1 MKIFFRIAFRN
12 IFRQRKRTIIT
23 FLSIAVGLGLMIVG
37 FSLYN
42 GIDSQALNTI
52 IDTQTAHLK
61 IFANG
66 YSQKRDEFPL
76 DITISDPQKTE
87 NVLNRTKNIVSFER
101 RIVFLATL
109 IKGTNEIPCTGI
121 GIDTD
126 AVPGAFDLRSFL
138 PKDAALNTLNKND
151 QAMLIGSDLAADI
164 GLKKGD
170 VLPVRMISSTEDFS
184 WNVLDLEVK
193 GLLRTRNPQIDRTTL
208 YVPISVV
215 QESLG
220 LGEAVTEIAV
230 RLENRRQALK
240 VKEDLIQELND
251 AGQIYEVQ
259 SYQDLASDFL
269 KFREMRSR
277 YRSVVPII
285 MLIIATLGITNTMLM
300 AVFERTREIG
310 ILAAMGMRKKDLMIL
325 FILEGTYIGFFG
337 SAAACI
343 LGGLSG
349 LYLEVKGFNISIIG
363 EGMSEFAS
371 SIYPIKDIF
380 YGDVTL
386 SSLIFVLIFG
396 TVIAAMASV
405 YPAYRA
411 ARLQPTE
418 ALRYM

>member
-1 MKIFFRIAFRN
+1 MKMYFRIAFRN
-12 IFRQRKRTIIT
+12 IFRQRKRTLIT
-23 FLSIAVGLGLMIVG
+23 FLSIAVGLGLMIAG

-61 IFANG
+61 IFAQG
-66 YSQKRDEFPL
+66 YGQKSDTFPL
-76 DITISDPQKTE
+76 DITISESQKIE
-87 NVLNRTKNIVSFER
+87 KVLSRTKNIVSFER
-101 RIVFLATL
+101 RIVFLAAL
-109 IKGTNEIPCTGI
+109 IEGTNEIPCTGI
-121 GIDTD
+121 GIDTE
-126 AVPGAFDLRSFL
+126 AVPGAFDLRSYMPKDDL
-138 PKDAALNTLNKND
+138 PKHKD
-151 QAMLIGSDLAADI
+151 QALLIGSDLAEDI

-170 VLPVRMISSTEDFS
+170 VLSVRMISSTEDFS

-193 GLLRTRNPQIDRTTL
+193 GLLRTGNPQIDRTAI
-208 YVPISVV
+208 YVPLSVA

-220 LGEAVTEIAV
+220 LGESVTEIAV
-230 RLENRRQALK
+230 RLKNKKQALK
-240 VKEDLIQELND
+240 VKEALMKELND
-251 AGQIYEVQ
+251 PDQIYEVK

-269 KFREMRSR
+269 KFRKMRSR
-277 YRSVVPII
+277 YRSVVPVI

-310 ILAAMGMRKKDLMIL
+310 ILAAMGMRKKELMTL
-325 FILEGTYIGFFG
+325 FILEGTFIGFFG
-337 SAAACI
+337 SAAACV

-349 LYLEVKGFNISIIG
+349 LYLEVKGVNISFIG

-396 TVIAAMASV
+396 TIIAAMASV
-405 YPAYRA
+405 YPAYKA
-411 ARLQPTE
+411 ARLHPTE
-418 ALRYM
+418 ALRYV

>member
-1 MKIFFRIAFRN
+1 MKMFFRIAFRN

-61 IFANG
+61 IFAQG
-66 YSQKRDEFPL
+66 YGQKTEEYPL
-76 DITISDPQKTE
+76 DITISEPQKIE
-87 NVLNRTKNIVSFER
+87 KVLNRTKNIVSFER
-101 RIVFLATL
+101 RIVFLTTL

-121 GIDTD
+121 GIDIE
-126 AVPGAFDLRSFL
+126 AVPGAFNLRSYIPTEDL
-138 PKDAALNTLNKND
+138 PKHKE
-151 QAMLIGSDLAADI
+151 QAMLIGSDLASDI
-164 GLKKGD
+164 GLEKGD
-170 VLPVRMISSTEDFS
+170 VLSVRMISSTEDFS
-184 WNVLDLEVK
+184 WNVLDLEIK
-193 GLLRTRNPQIDRTTL
+193 GLLRTRNPQIDRTTI
-208 YVPISVV
+208 YVPLSAV

-220 LGEAVTEIAV
+220 LGESVTEIAV
-230 RLENRRQALK
+230 RLKNRRQAPKLK
-240 VKEDLIQELND
+240 EALMKELNGAD
-251 AGQIYEVQ
+251 QIYEVK

-269 KFREMRSR
+269 KFRKMRSR

-310 ILAAMGMRKKDLMIL
+310 ILASMGMRKKELMTL
-325 FILEGTYIGFFG
+325 FILEGTFIGFFG

-349 LYLEVKGFNISIIG
+349 LYLEVKGVNISFIG

-405 YPAYRA
+405 YPAYKA
-411 ARLQPTE
+411 ARLHPTE
-418 ALRYM
+418 ALRYV

>member
-1 MKIFFRIAFRN
+1 MKMYFRMAFRN

-61 IFANG
+61 IFAQG
-66 YSQKRDEFPL
+66 YGQKRDEFPL
-76 DITISDPQKTE
+76 DITISEPQKIE
-87 NVLNRTKNIVSFER
+87 KVLIRTKNIVSFER

-121 GIDTD
+121 GIDSE
-126 AVPGAFDLRSFL
+126 AVPGAFDLRSHM
-138 PKDAALNTLNKND
+138 PKDATLKKND
-151 QAMLIGSDLAADI
+151 QAMLIGSDLAGDI

-170 VLPVRMISSTEDFS
+170 VLSVRMISSTEDFS
-184 WNVLDLEVK
+184 WNVLDLEIK
-193 GLLRTRNPQIDRTTL
+193 GLLRTRNPQIDRTTI
-208 YVPISVV
+208 YVPLSVA

-220 LGEAVTEIAV
+220 LGESVTEIAV
-230 RLENRRQALK
+230 RLKNRRQALK
-240 VKEDLIQELND
+240 VKESLMKELD
-251 AGQIYEVQ
+251 DPDQIYEVQ

-269 KFREMRSR
+269 KFRKMRSR

-310 ILAAMGMRKKDLMIL
+310 ILAAMGMRKKELMTL
-325 FILEGTYIGFFG
+325 FILEGTFIGFFG
-337 SAAACI
+337 SAAACL

-349 LYLEVKGFNISIIG
+349 LYLEVNGVNISFIG

-396 TVIAAMASV
+396 TIIAAMASV
-405 YPAYRA
+405 YPAYKA

-418 ALRYM
+418 ALRYV

>member
-1 MKIFFRIAFRN
+1 MKMYFRIAFRN
-12 IFRQRKRTIIT
+12 IFRQRKRTLIT

-61 IFANG
+61 IFAQG
-66 YSQKRDEFPL
+66 YEQKRDEFPL
-76 DITISDPQKTE
+76 DITISEPQKIE
-87 NVLNRTKNIVSFER
+87 KVLNRTKNIVSFER

-121 GIDTD
+121 GIDIE
-126 AVPGAFDLRSFL
+126 AAPGAFNLRSCI
-138 PKDAALNTLNKND
+138 PKEDFPKTEE

-170 VLPVRMISSTEDFS
+170 VLSVRMISSTEDFS
-184 WNVLDLEVK
+184 WNVLDLEIK

-208 YVPISVV
+208 YVPLSVA

-230 RLENRRQALK
+230 RLKNRRQALK
-240 VKEDLIQELND
+240 VKESLMKELND
-251 AGQIYEVQ
+251 RDPIYEVQ

-269 KFREMRSR
+269 KFRKMRSR

-310 ILAAMGMRKKDLMIL
+310 ILAAMGMRKKELMSL
-325 FILEGTYIGFFG
+325 FILEGTFIGFFG

-349 LYLEVKGFNISIIG
+349 LYLEVKGVNISIIG

-380 YGDVTL
+380 YGDLTL

-418 ALRYM
+418 ALRYV